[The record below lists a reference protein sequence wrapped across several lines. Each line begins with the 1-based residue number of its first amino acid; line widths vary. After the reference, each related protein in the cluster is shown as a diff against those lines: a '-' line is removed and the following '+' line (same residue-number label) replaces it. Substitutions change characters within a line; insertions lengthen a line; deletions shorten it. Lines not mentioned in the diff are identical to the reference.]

1 MVRVLLKFDEAL
13 TSQPITAQV
22 ILERRLPLNILRAD
36 VKPAGGEILVDIP
49 QDRFDEVVQAFQARG
64 VTVTVEK
71 RLTVD
76 RDSCIHCGACYSL
89 CPTSVIGFDET
100 YAVTFDEAKCVA
112 CGLCIDACPTRALK
126 LL

>member
-22 ILERRLPLNILRAD
+22 ILEHRLPLNILRAD

-49 QDRFDEVVQAFQARG
+49 QDRFDEVVQAFQTRG

-76 RDSCIHCGACYSL
+76 RDRCIHCGACYSL
-89 CPTSVIGFDET
+89 CPTSVISFDEA
-100 YAVTFDEAKCVA
+100 YAVTFDEEKCVA
-112 CGLCIDACPTRALK
+112 CGLCIDACPTHALK

>member
-1 MVRVLLKFDEAL
+1 MARFLLKFDEKQ

-22 ILERRLPLNILRAD
+22 ILEQGVPLNILRAD
-36 VKPAGGEILVDIP
+36 VKPAGGELLVEIP
-49 QDRFDEVVQAFQARG
+49 QSRVEEVVKAFQERG

-71 RLTVD
+71 RLEVD
-76 RDSCIHCGACYSL
+76 GEKCIHCGACYSL
-89 CPTSVIGFDET
+89 CPAGVISFEKDYSVAFDES
-100 YAVTFDEAKCVA
+100 ECVA

>member
-22 ILERRLPLNILRAD
+22 ILEHRLPLNILRAD

-49 QDRFDEVVQAFQARG
+49 QDRFDEVVQAFQTRG

-76 RDSCIHCGACYSL
+76 RDRCIHCGACYSL
-89 CPTSVIGFDET
+89 CPTSVIHFEVDYTVAFDE
-100 YAVTFDEAKCVA
+100 EKCVA
-112 CGLCIDACPTRALK
+112 CGLCIDACPTHALK